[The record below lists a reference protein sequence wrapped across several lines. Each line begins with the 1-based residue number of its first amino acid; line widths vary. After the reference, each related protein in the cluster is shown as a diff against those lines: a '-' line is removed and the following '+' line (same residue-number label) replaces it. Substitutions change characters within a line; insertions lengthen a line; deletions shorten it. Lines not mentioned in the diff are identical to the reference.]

1 MIQYKDNAQNKLT
14 KNHSLNINCLNNMDI
29 SGGSIILNNVI
40 LRKQQQQQSETHNN
54 LNINV
59 GNTMIMRDDSNI
71 SINHYGNYHGW
82 NYLLFEKNDINAS
95 NDSNIIKYGG
105 KDINITCN
113 NLIMTENCSI
123 DSIGYHGGNITIK
136 ARENIDLYH
145 GYHESYKNG
154 NIICSI
160 GIDQKYGVGGDIMI
174 ECNNLNLSKL
184 DDTFDSR
191 IDSIGKYKNGKII
204 IKAKIIRGDV
214 SNIKPD
220 TEFSQ
225 SPNSRPST
233 IILY

>member
-14 KNHSLNINCLNNMDI
+14 KNHSLNISCLNNMDI

-40 LRKQQQQQSETHNN
+40 LKQQQQQQSETHNN

-71 SINHYGNYHGW
+71 SINHYGNYHGL
-82 NYLLFEKNDINAS
+82 NYLLFNKNDINAS
-95 NDSNIIKYGG
+95 DDSNIIKYGG

-123 DSIGYHGGNITIK
+123 DSIGHHGGNITIK
-136 ARENIDLYH
+136 ARQNIDLYH
-145 GYHESYKNG
+145 GYHGYHESYKHG
-154 NIICSI
+154 NNICSI

-174 ECNNLNLSKL
+174 ECNNLNLSSK
-184 DDTFDSR
+184 

-225 SPNSRPST
+225 SLNSRPST